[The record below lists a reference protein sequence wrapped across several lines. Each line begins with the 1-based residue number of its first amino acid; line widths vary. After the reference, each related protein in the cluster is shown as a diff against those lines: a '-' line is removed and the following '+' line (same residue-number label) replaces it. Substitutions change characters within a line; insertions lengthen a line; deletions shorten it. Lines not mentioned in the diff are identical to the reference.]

1 MTGCMTEMGIE
12 NNWAIL
18 GKQRQSWG
26 EVHPWGIQ
34 VSSHGLAHHQGSAVC
49 LCRRKNC
56 ANEEMQ
62 RGRKKLEEEIAVED
76 WKEKIAEK

>member
-26 EVHPWGIQ
+26 VRFTPGEFRLV
-34 VSSHGLAHHQGSAVC
+34 HGLARHQGSAVC
-49 LCRRKNC
+49 LCR
-56 ANEEMQ
+56 EE
-62 RGRKKLEEEIAVED
+62 KPCK
-76 WKEKIAEK
+76 